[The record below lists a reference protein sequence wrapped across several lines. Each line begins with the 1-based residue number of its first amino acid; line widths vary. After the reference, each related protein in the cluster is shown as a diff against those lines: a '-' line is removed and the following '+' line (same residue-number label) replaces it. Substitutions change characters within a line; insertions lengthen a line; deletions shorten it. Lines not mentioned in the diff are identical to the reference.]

1 MLNCSQPFNA
11 IILKMDNEPQSHLIT
26 DSTGRITV
34 RAVLPPGTQVDVLI
48 EAVSPEGDVIETR
61 KISLHGTQP
70 PAAKPPLTPAR
81 WQPRLAERFTHAWS
95 RIKTLRVKP
104 TRPALFFAL
113 ALLIYLL
120 TRLIGIANFP
130 IYFFTDE
137 AIHVVQAQGLLDNG
151 LRAEGELLP
160 TFFQNGGQYNLGVSV
175 YLQVLPSL
183 LFTPTVGL
191 TRGVCALISLL
202 AAVCV
207 GLTLKNIFN
216 QRWYPLAVLLLALTP
231 AWFLHSR
238 TAFETSLAVS
248 FYAAFLY
255 FYGMYR
261 LRSPRS
267 LYPAVIFAGLAFYS
281 YSPAQMVVGLTAL
294 LFFFS
299 DLPYHWKQ
307 RKTVLTGL
315 GLAALLA
322 LPYLRYLNLHPG
334 ENARHLQIL
343 DSYWVRD
350 IPLRSKLG
358 IYFGEYLKGLNPLY
372 WYAPQPP
379 DLVRHV
385 MKGYGHVLWVTL
397 PFMLAGLV
405 SAVLRIRQSPYRALL
420 IALLAAPSGAAL
432 AELGIT
438 RALFMVIPLCIL
450 TALGID
456 VLIKALARLR
466 LPQSAAALGLFILLG
481 GGSLFMLRDALV
493 NGPTWYPD
501 YGLAG
506 MQYGARQLFAAAD
519 DYQAE
524 NPDDNLMVSAI
535 WANGTDMVA
544 NYFYAD
550 EVPFSMGSL
559 SAYVIE
565 RRPLDEHTVLVI
577 TPEEYDQVVQEPK
590 FTDLRVLKTIPYPD
604 GRPGFYFIKLRYAD
618 NADALFAAELENR
631 RALLPADLILDG
643 QPVKVQ
649 YSGLDMGK
657 IESAF
662 DGSLDT
668 VIRTYAANPLRI
680 LLDFGQPRSLR
691 EVTVYA
697 GGTPSRLTV
706 TLYPADGSAEQ
717 VYTAEGEESP
727 VVRPLT
733 VTFTALNTARVQIDL
748 LNVRDI
754 EPAHVHLW
762 EVEFK

>member
-1 MLNCSQPFNA
+1 
-11 IILKMDNEPQSHLIT
+11 MDNEPQPQFIS
-26 DSTGRITV
+26 DSSGRISL
-34 RAVLPPGTQVDVLI
+34 RAVLPPGAQVDVLI
-48 EAVSPEGDVIETR
+48 EAVSPEGDLIETR
-61 KISLHGTQP
+61 KISLHGTP
-70 PAAKPPLTPAR
+70 PAPVEPSRSPAR
-81 WQPRLAERFTHAWS
+81 WQPRLAERFVRA
-95 RIKTLRVKP
+95 RARMKTLRITP
-104 TRPALFFAL
+104 TSPGLFFAL

-120 TRLIGIANFP
+120 TRLIGIADFP

-137 AIHVVQAQGLLDNG
+137 AIHVVQAQGLLENG
-151 LRAEGELLP
+151 LRAENELLP

-183 LFTPTVGL
+183 LFTPSVAL
-191 TRGVCALISLL
+191 TRGYCALITLL

-207 GLTLKNIFN
+207 GLTLKNVFN
-216 QRWYPLAVLLLALTP
+216 QRGYPLAVLLLALTP

-238 TAFETSLAVS
+238 TAFETSLAVT

-261 LRSPRS
+261 LHRPRN
-267 LYPAVIFAGLAFYS
+267 LYPAVIFAALAFYS
-281 YSPAQMVVGLTAL
+281 YSPAQLVVGLTAL

-334 ENARHLQIL
+334 ENAHHLQIL

-350 IPLRSKLG
+350 IPLTQKLG

-372 WYAPQPP
+372 WYSPRPP

-385 MKGYGHVLWVTL
+385 MKGYGHVLWVTF

-420 IALLAAPSGAAL
+420 LALLAAPSGAAL

-438 RALFMVIPLCIL
+438 RALFMVIPLCL
-450 TALGID
+450 LSALGLA
-456 VLIKALARLR
+456 LIIQWLARLR
-466 LPQSAAALGLFILLG
+466 LPQTAAALGIFILLG
-481 GGSLFMLRDALV
+481 TGSFFMLRDALLK
-493 NGPTWYPD
+493 GPTWYPD

-506 MQYGARQLFAAAD
+506 MQYGARQLFAAVD
-519 DYQAE
+519 DYMVE

-544 NYFYAD
+544 NYFYED
-550 EVPFSMGSL
+550 EVPFQMGSM
-559 SAYVIE
+559 SAYIIE
-565 RRPLDEHTVLVI
+565 RQSLDEHSVLVI
-577 TPEEYDQVVQEPK
+577 TPEEYDQVIKEPK
-590 FTDLRVLKTIPYPD
+590 FTDLRVLKTLPYPD
-604 GRPGFYFIKLRYAD
+604 GRPGFYFIKLRYVD
-618 NADALFAAELENR
+618 NADALFAAELEDR
-631 RALLPADLILDG
+631 RALLSADLILNG
-643 QPVKVQ
+643 EPVRVQ

-680 LLDFGQPRSLR
+680 VLDFGQPRSIT
-691 EVTVYA
+691 EVTAYA

-706 TLYPADGSAEQ
+706 TLYPADGSPEQ
-717 VYTAEGEESP
+717 VYTVAGEESP

-733 VTFTALNTARVQIDL
+733 VTFTALNTARLQIDL